1 MSGSGRSEAIVSDSL
16 SVMQRW
22 LRQPEKL
29 SGLLTV
35 LAIAAALAMANSLAS
50 AVLGAAFIVFAAR
63 RSRAGRQ

>member
-1 MSGSGRSEAIVSDSL
+1 
-16 SVMQRW
+16 MQRW